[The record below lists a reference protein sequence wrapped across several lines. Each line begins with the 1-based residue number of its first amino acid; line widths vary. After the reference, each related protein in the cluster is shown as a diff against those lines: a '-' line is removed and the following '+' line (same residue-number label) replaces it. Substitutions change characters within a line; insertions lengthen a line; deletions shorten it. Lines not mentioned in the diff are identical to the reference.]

1 MKNDRKGFVRG
12 QSEDSRENRER
23 ESMKLRLLNYIDLNR
38 EIDNQIERLER
49 MHDRAQ
55 SPSGPNLSG
64 MQKSSNAVSDRM
76 ADAVTKMLTLEEE
89 IGDLIEK
96 RDNEQKGI
104 EALVKKLKKADEKAV
119 IRMRYLDIEDWD
131 DVQFMLFGSREDY
144 NEKYENYKQRMFRL
158 HSSAITHL
166 SILQRSQL

>member
-64 MQKSSNAVSDRM
+64 MPKSSNAVSDRM